1 MKLIVS
7 FVHGY
12 NNLKLNSINI
22 KRPSLIVFQNNDK
35 KIYKFY
41 FSRTTKDFNNI
52 DYIGYLPIK
61 NSKEFSKMPR
71 FGFTRLAENKKSIFC
86 GSWNFAGTI
95 KFAKDFDYHISIN
108 LLQ

>member
-35 KIYKFY
+35 KIYK
-41 FSRTTKDFNNI
+41 
-52 DYIGYLPIK
+52 
-61 NSKEFSKMPR
+61 
-71 FGFTRLAENKKSIFC
+71 
-86 GSWNFAGTI
+86 
-95 KFAKDFDYHISIN
+95 IS
-108 LLQ
+108 